1 MPEKS
6 LIYALPLLALAT
18 LGWGDSGP
26 SDAAVNARTS
36 SKPIQ
41 RLALNQPRMLGEPG
55 CNATAFAQLPDDRS
69 LFIGRQLVTAD
80 GRLAGVS
87 GPNDCSGGDPANE
100 KRGQAFNRWSLTLTK
115 LDWKS
120 GQFSIVK
127 ALIDTSTD
135 PRTKRSRAIITG
147 GPMRG
152 LTIRS
157 AYDPSVAKLGDK
169 TYVAFECTVENGQR
183 YHVQQT
189 SSCVSSY
196 DTKRQS
202 IDVQRTVVAVSGNQ
216 QGNIYHVA
224 AVPRLLA
231 FKGSLYL
238 YWSAMTVKNG
248 QIMSSVARG
257 AELVDDANGI
267 HLKRAGSRVP
277 TAQDAASIAIWT
289 PDRSAMGNRLV
300 NIMSFA
306 PGTSD
311 FLILAAL
318 GGSTCTAPSDKSA
331 GCFRLAVRRS
341 STPLAHMGFNH
352 AEVVDPGLPTNPQEY
367 ALPVQDPQG
376 STWLMGH
383 FVRPPANGFA
393 DRRSLPD
400 KNYWQKTSRASAL
413 LMVPAPGLQP

>member
-1 MPEKS
+1 
-6 LIYALPLLALAT
+6 
-18 LGWGDSGP
+18 
-26 SDAAVNARTS
+26 
-36 SKPIQ
+36 
-41 RLALNQPRMLGEPG
+41 
-55 CNATAFAQLPDDRS
+55 
-69 LFIGRQLVTAD
+69 
-80 GRLAGVS
+80 
-87 GPNDCSGGDPANE
+87 
-100 KRGQAFNRWSLTLTK
+100 
-115 LDWKS
+115 
-120 GQFSIVK
+120 
-127 ALIDTSTD
+127 
-135 PRTKRSRAIITG
+135 
-147 GPMRG
+147 MRG
-152 LTIRS
+152 LIIRS

-257 AELVDDANGI
+257 AELVDDAKGI

-277 TAQDAASIAIWT
+277 TAQDPASIAIWT